1 MVQWF
6 KVILAHQSVKVKRK
20 TPWRGPFF
28 EKRYKKTSGDCRQR
42 TGRAPWYHLFLP
54 PPRECGLNGY
64 PAIPSLCNGRTRFRS
79 TCPRRERSSDGSGEE
94 ISSYGT
100 RPLAPTG
107 NSLTGSLRALRC
119 LRLRLC
125 WFALYTSLP
134 ICQAGFSVS
143 PGRGPLLR
151 SKDAASER
159 SRQQEAFGKER
170 TFPLDIREKIRYDTL
185 GSKTKKVGRHR
196 RILGKTRGKFPLPPC
211 WGAIT
216 SSTAA
221 GRPWWRSTRS
231 SRKSTGHVEGI

>member
-20 TPWRGPFF
+20 PPWRGPFF
-28 EKRYKKTSGDCRQR
+28 EKGYKKTSGDCRQR

-94 ISSYGT
+94 ISSCGT

-107 NSLTGSLRALRC
+107 NSLTGSLRALCC

-143 PGRGPLLR
+143 PGRGPSFAPKTLPLKDPASRRRLGKKGPFLLT
-151 SKDAASER
+151 
-159 SRQQEAFGKER
+159 FGKK
-170 TFPLDIREKIRYDTL
+170 FAM
-185 GSKTKKVGRHR
+185 
-196 RILGKTRGKFPLPPC
+196 IL
-211 WGAIT
+211 
-216 SSTAA
+216 
-221 GRPWWRSTRS
+221 
-231 SRKSTGHVEGI
+231 

>member
-1 MVQWF
+1 M
-6 KVILAHQSVKVKRK
+6 KKGTKKPLA
-20 TPWRGPFF
+20 TAARGRGARPVV
-28 EKRYKKTSGDCRQR
+28 
-42 TGRAPWYHLFLP
+42 PPLLP

-94 ISSYGT
+94 ISSCGT

-107 NSLTGSLRALRC
+107 NSLTGSLRALCC

-185 GSKTKKVGRHR
+185 TSKTNEVRRHR
-196 RILGKTRGKFPLPPC
+196 RLLERTEANAHYRPAGAQSQALRRRDRPGGDQPGDPGKAP
-211 WGAIT
+211 
-216 SSTAA
+216 
-221 GRPWWRSTRS
+221 
-231 SRKSTGHVEGI
+231 GHVEGI

>member
-1 MVQWF
+1 MVHKSDF
-6 KVILAHQSVKVKRK
+6 STSKREGK
-20 TPWRGPFF
+20 EETALSGTVL
-28 EKRYKKTSGDCRQR
+28 KKGYKKPLATAARGQGVPVSH
-42 TGRAPWYHLFLP
+42 HLFLP

-94 ISSYGT
+94 ISSCGT

-107 NSLTGSLRALRC
+107 NSLTGSLRALCC

-170 TFPLDIREKIRYDTL
+170 TFPLDIREKNSL
-185 GSKTKKVGRHR
+185 
-196 RILGKTRGKFPLPPC
+196 
-211 WGAIT
+211 
-216 SSTAA
+216 
-221 GRPWWRSTRS
+221 
-231 SRKSTGHVEGI
+231 

>member
-20 TPWRGPFF
+20 PPWRGPFF
-28 EKRYKKTSGDCRQR
+28 EKGYKKTSGDCRQR

-94 ISSYGT
+94 ISSCGT

-107 NSLTGSLRALRC
+107 NSLTGSLRALCC

-143 PGRGPLLR
+143 PGRSPLLR

-170 TFPLDIREKIRYDTL
+170 PFVK
-185 GSKTKKVGRHR
+185 SKCTKKQKYF
-196 RILGKTRGKFPLPPC
+196 L
-211 WGAIT
+211 
-216 SSTAA
+216 
-221 GRPWWRSTRS
+221 
-231 SRKSTGHVEGI
+231 